1 MGYVGLS
8 FLYTQARVMLGRCY
22 SKQSISIAVI
32 GIQVIKVM
40 YCGIT
45 CHVLSRI
52 ISIIG
57 EENKIL

>member
-22 SKQSISIAVI
+22 SKQSISIAVL

-40 YCGIT
+40 YCGINM
-45 CHVLSRI
+45 SRVKP
-52 ISIIG
+52 
-57 EENKIL
+57 NYLYN